1 MTDRVTESDVENNPW
16 VGILAFTL
24 YLGALVWIRIHKSLP
39 PLPLYCM
46 ECRLHF
52 NEEKNIYDTESMTQ
66 RDRKSVRESVRESDR
81 ER

>member
-39 PLPLYCM
+39 PLT
-46 ECRLHF
+46 RLHF